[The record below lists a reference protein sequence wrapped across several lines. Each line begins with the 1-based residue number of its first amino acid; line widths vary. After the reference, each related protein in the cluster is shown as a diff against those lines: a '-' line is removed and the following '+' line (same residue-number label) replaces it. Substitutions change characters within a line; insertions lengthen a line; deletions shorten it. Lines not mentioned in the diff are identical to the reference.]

1 MFKHPRSK
9 YGLIILIATV
19 FILSIYSSTFAKKD
33 SDYPITTPVN
43 DEVTRTISPNVGW
56 VQSKLMLTYSFNV
69 EKILTEVKGPNL
81 NSYELVEWD
90 AEIIEKIPKEFTVPE
105 NKDLPEGFTFNSDT
119 RELKGKVSIE
129 CGKKKAGVDVKCKDL
144 STNQLLTVVSIPLI
158 ATTPGEFKFNTGN
171 YIYSFYADHAGQG
184 TTKHDRAID
193 DNPGTFS
200 SQKVTIKGVSLT
212 IPKTLTLYVGE
223 SASVNAQASGSVD
236 PSNLKWESD
245 NDNMIGL
252 KSNGTTVS
260 ISPKTV
266 GETTIRA
273 TYTYPNGYVVKSND
287 LKVMVKLPD
296 LALNPKPNE
305 LWVYQDAEGTLI
317 KQSVT
322 ITLDQTKLDGSK
334 LSGPLGV
341 DWTSSSTALSVS
353 ETGVNVAT
361 VRAEHG
367 SQGGVTILG
376 ELTDY
381 PGQSKRTLI
390 DVKEY
395 PQLISTPNVILY
407 MSDSPYSY
415 GKQITFYPDTANVTG
430 YGLTVLEGTDVLR
443 IEQGELKLLKPGL
456 AKVGLVTQDVSTSF
470 PNGGGPEP
478 ISQYFYVQVK
488 DGTDPNPGVDTPA
501 GDFY

>member
-43 DEVTRTISPNVGW
+43 DEVTRTISPSVGW
-56 VQSKLMLTYSFNV
+56 VQSKIMLTYSFNV

-90 AEIIEKIPKEFTVPE
+90 AEFVEKIPKEFTVPD
-105 NKDLPEGFTFNSDT
+105 NRDLPEGFTFNSDT

-144 STNQLLTVVSIPLI
+144 STSQLLTVVSIPLI
-158 ATTPGEFKFNTGN
+158 ATTPGEFTFNTGN
-171 YIYSFYADHAGQG
+171 YMYSFYADHAGQG
-184 TTKHDRAID
+184 TTKHDRTID

-223 SASVNAQASGSVD
+223 SASVNAQASGSID
-236 PSNLKWESD
+236 FSKLKWESD
-245 NDNMIGL
+245 KDNIIGL
-252 KSNGTTVS
+252 KSNGANVA

-273 TYTYPNGYVVKSND
+273 TYTYPNGHVVKSND
-287 LKVMVKLPD
+287 LKVIVKLPD

-305 LWVYQDAEGTLI
+305 LWVYQDAQGTLI
-317 KQSVT
+317 KQSVSL
-322 ITLDQTKLDGSK
+322 TLDQTKLDGPK
-334 LSGPLGV
+334 LSAPLGV

-353 ETGVNVAT
+353 ETGTNVAT

-376 ELTDY
+376 KLTDY
-381 PGQSKRTLI
+381 PGQSKSTLI

-415 GKQITFYPDTANVTG
+415 SKQITFYPDTANVTG
-430 YGLTVLEGTDVLR
+430 YGLTVLEGTDVLT
-443 IEQGELKLLKPGL
+443 IDQGELKLLKPGL
-456 AKVGLVTQDVSTSF
+456 AKVGLVTQDVSASF